1 MEQRAIRRYVTARVL
16 WSIQRYVARG
26 KTLASLQ
33 IHRLQTSRPRFL
45 CPVCGY
51 KGVFCD
57 LHAKSGTRL
66 HAECPK
72 CHALERHRL
81 QWLVLERFQMV
92 LTFAGKRV
100 LHMAPEPFLEA
111 HLRPRCAS
119 YITADISGN
128 GVDRREDLTRL
139 SFPDS
144 SFDLVYA
151 SHVFEHIQDDESA
164 IREVRR
170 VLAPGGLAI
179 LPVPILS
186 EETIEYGG
194 PNPHEHEHVRAP
206 GLDYFERYARV
217 FDQVQIFASADF
229 DEKFQTYTYEDRSH
243 WPTVN
248 IPMRRKMLGAKHS
261 DYIPVCG
268 VKLAAT

>member
-1 MEQRAIRRYVTARVL
+1 MP
-16 WSIQRYVARG
+16 SIQKYFTRG
-26 KTLASLQ
+26 KTLAGLQ
-33 IHRLQTSRPRFL
+33 IHRLQTSRPRFS

-51 KGVFCD
+51 NGVFCD
-57 LHAKSGTRL
+57 LDAESGTRL
-66 HAECPK
+66 HAECPQ

-81 QWLVLERFQMV
+81 QWLVLESLQMD
-92 LTFAGKRV
+92 LAFAGKRV

-111 HLRPRCAS
+111 HLRPRCGS
-119 YITADISGN
+119 YITADISGE
-128 GVDRREDLTRL
+128 GVDRREDLTGL
-139 SFPDS
+139 TFPDS

-179 LPVPILS
+179 LPVPMLC
-186 EETIEYGG
+186 EETVEYGG

-206 GLDYFERYARV
+206 GLDYFRRYEAA
-217 FDQVQIFASADF
+217 FDHVQIFASADF

-248 IPMRRKMLGAKHS
+248 MPMRRRMLGAKHS
-261 DYIPVCG
+261 DYIPVCR
-268 VKLAAT
+268 VN

>member
-1 MEQRAIRRYVTARVL
+1 MA
-16 WSIQRYVARG
+16 G
-26 KTLASLQ
+26 LQ
-33 IHRLQTSRPRFL
+33 IHRLQASRPRFL

-51 KGVFCD
+51 NGVFCD
-57 LHAKSGTRL
+57 LDAESGTRL

-72 CHALERHRL
+72 CKALERHRL
-81 QWLVLERFQMV
+81 QWLVLESLQIDIA
-92 LTFAGKRV
+92 FAGKRV
-100 LHMAPEPFLEA
+100 LHVAPERFLEA
-111 HLRPRCAS
+111 RLRPLCAS
-119 YITADISGN
+119 YITADISGK

-151 SHVFEHIQDDESA
+151 SHVLEHIQDDESA

-179 LPVPILS
+179 LPVPILC

-206 GLDYFERYARV
+206 GLDYFRRYAGA
-217 FDQVQIFASADF
+217 FDHVQIFASADF
-229 DEKFQTYTYEDRSH
+229 DEKFQTYTYEDRSL

-248 IPMRRKMLGAKHS
+248 MPMRRKMLGAKHS
-261 DYIPVCG
+261 DYIPVCR
-268 VKLAAT
+268 VS